1 MNLDRIF
8 KLIPQVDLSS
18 PEKLRD
24 FKAWQDNDGT
34 LKGLQRLIKDQK
46 ENKGKFM
53 QNLRM
58 FEVKYLGAT
67 NTRGS
72 RVKITDTRF
81 QKSVILSVSY
91 KVTVLEQAKEFLES
105 KGIKLVSRTWDERTK
120 NDYLMTDNF
129 MTQIKGE

>member
-1 MNLDRIF
+1 
-8 KLIPQVDLSS
+8 
-18 PEKLRD
+18 
-24 FKAWQDNDGT
+24 
-34 LKGLQRLIKDQK
+34 
-46 ENKGKFM
+46 M

-58 FEVKYLGAT
+58 FEVKYLGPT

-81 QKSVILSVSY
+81 QKSVILSKSY
-91 KVTVLEQAKEFLES
+91 KFDDVLEQAKEFLES

-129 MTQIKGE
+129 VSQIKGE